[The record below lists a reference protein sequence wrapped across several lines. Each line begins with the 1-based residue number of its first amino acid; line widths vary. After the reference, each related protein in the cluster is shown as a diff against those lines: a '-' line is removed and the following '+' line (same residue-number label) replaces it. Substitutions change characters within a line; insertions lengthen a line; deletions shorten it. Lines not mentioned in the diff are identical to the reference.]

1 MRQNHE
7 KQLPLSPLWPDHQLS
22 QELRV
27 ISKILD
33 ETPQISSL
41 VLQDLCDTVSPKQGA
56 SGMSG
61 EQVLRCAVLKKI
73 CQCSYQQLA
82 FHLVDS
88 LSFRSFCRL
97 PYDAAPARSTLQQ
110 NISRI
115 RSSTWQAINRQLVSW
130 AQKNGLENGRKVRID
145 ATVVESDIH
154 YPLDSQL
161 LYDSVRVTT
170 RMLEQIAEREKI
182 CFHNHC
188 RRAKRRCTNIRNS
201 RGSKR
206 KKYYA
211 DLIRVTRKTR
221 SYAEQ
226 VILACRG
233 KRDPILQAWIDQLK
247 HWANLMDQVIEQSY
261 RRVILGEAVP
271 VDEKI
276 VSIFE
281 EHTDIIC
288 KGGRDTL
295 FGHKIFLTCGKSSLM
310 LDCLLTQGNPADQSL
325 ACKMLRRQHELFD
338 RYPRQASFDGG
349 FATAHNLQW
358 AKKQGVQ
365 DVVFAKKAG
374 LTIENMA
381 RSSWVYK
388 QLRRF
393 RAGIEGCISTLKRV
407 FGLRRCLWKGWAHFQ
422 RYVHASIVSY
432 NLVVL
437 ARLLL

>member
-1 MRQNHE
+1 MRQTDK
-7 KQLPLSPLWPDHQLS
+7 KQLPLAPLWPDHQLS

-88 LSFRSFCRL
+88 ISFRSFCRL
-97 PYDAAPARSTLQQ
+97 PYGAAPARSTLQE

-115 RSSTWQAINRQLVSW
+115 RSSTWQTINQQLVSW
-130 AQKNGLENGRKVRID
+130 AHKNGLENGRKVRID

-154 YPLDSQL
+154 YPLDSRL

-170 RMLEQIAEREKI
+170 RMLEHIAEREKI

-188 RRAKRRCTNIRNS
+188 RRAKRRLTNIRNS
-201 RGSKR
+201 RGLKR

-221 SYAEQ
+221 SYAKQ
-226 VILACRG
+226 VIVGSRG
-233 KRDPILQAWIDQLK
+233 KRDPILQASIDQLK
-247 HWANLMDQVIEQSY
+247 HWASLMDQVIEQSY
-261 RRVILGEAVP
+261 RRVILGEVVP

-276 VSIFE
+276 VSIFQ

-310 LDCLLTQGNPADQSL
+310 LDCLLTRGNPADQSL
-325 ACKMLRRQHELFD
+325 AGRMLRRQQKLFD

-349 FATAHNLQW
+349 FATPDNLKW

-365 DVVFAKKAG
+365 DVVFAKKSRSEDREYGSLQLG
-374 LTIENMA
+374 LPTA
-381 RSSWVYK
+381 ATFSGRH
-388 QLRRF
+388 R
-393 RAGIEGCISTLKRV
+393 
-407 FGLRRCLWKGWAHFQ
+407 GLYLHPETCLW
-422 RYVHASIVSY
+422 VTSLSVE
-432 NLVVL
+432 
-437 ARLLL
+437 RLGPLPTLCPRLHR

>member
-22 QELRV
+22 EELGV

-41 VLQDLCDTVSPKQGA
+41 VLQDLCDTVSPKRGA

-73 CQCSYQQLA
+73 TQCSYEHLA

-97 PYDAAPARSTLQQ
+97 PYDAAPARSTLQE

-115 RSSTWQAINRQLVSW
+115 RSSTWQAINQQLVSW
-130 AQKNGLENGRKVRID
+130 AQKKGLEKGRKVRID

-154 YPLDSQL
+154 YPLDSRL

-170 RMLEQIAEREKI
+170 RVLEQIAEQEKI
-182 CFHNHC
+182 HFHNHC

-201 RGSKR
+201 RGLKR

-221 SYAEQ
+221 SYVEP
-226 VILACRG
+226 VISHSKRN
-233 KRDPILQAWIDQLK
+233 RDPITQAWVDELK
-247 HWANLMDQVIEQSY
+247 HWAHLMDQVIEQSY

-281 EHTDIIC
+281 EHTDILR

-310 LDCLLTQGNPADQSL
+310 LDCLLTRGNPADQSL
-325 ACKMLRRQHELFD
+325 ACRMLRRQQKLFD

-349 FATAHNLQW
+349 FATAHNLEW

-381 RSSWVYK
+381 RSSWVYQ

-407 FGLRRCLWKGWAHFQ
+407 FGLRRCLWKGWDHFQ

>member
-22 QELRV
+22 EELRV

-41 VLQDLCDTVSPKQGA
+41 VLQDLCDTVSPKRGA
-56 SGMSG
+56 LGMSG

-73 CQCSYQQLA
+73 TRCSYQQLA

-97 PYDAAPARSTLQQ
+97 PYDAAPARSTLQE

-115 RSSTWQAINRQLVSW
+115 RASTWQAINQQLVSW
-130 AQKNGLENGRKVRID
+130 AQQKGLEKGRKVRID

-154 YPLDSQL
+154 YPLDSRL

-170 RMLEQIAEREKI
+170 RILEQIAEREKI
-182 CFHNHC
+182 YFHNHC

-201 RGSKR
+201 RGLKR

-226 VILACRG
+226 VISYSKRN
-233 KRDPILQAWIDQLK
+233 RDPIAQAWVDELK
-247 HWANLMDQVIEQSY
+247 HWAHLMDQVIEQSY

-310 LDCLLTQGNPADQSL
+310 LDCLLTRGNPADQSL
-325 ACKMLRRQHELFD
+325 ACRMLHRQQKLFD

-349 FATAHNLQW
+349 FATAHNLEW

-381 RSSWVYK
+381 RSSWVYQ

-407 FGLRRCLWKGWAHFQ
+407 FGLRRCLWKGWDHFQ